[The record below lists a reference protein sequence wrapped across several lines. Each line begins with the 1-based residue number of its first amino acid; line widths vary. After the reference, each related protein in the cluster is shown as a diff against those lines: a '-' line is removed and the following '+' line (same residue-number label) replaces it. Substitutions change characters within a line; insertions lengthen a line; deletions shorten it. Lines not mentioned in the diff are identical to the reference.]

1 MPITFQQVLEH
12 HELRL
17 RALEEK
23 KDETKEETKPASEEQ
38 STVPTL
44 SKDDFDAYVDKT
56 DATIDELNKRVLQ
69 LYELLTLQQTEY
81 IRLKQ
86 RVEDDEQTPDV
97 ITESEFVQDASDEV
111 IEEVPSQVEETSDE
125 KEE

>member
-23 KDETKEETKPASEEQ
+23 KDETKEETTPHSEEQ

-44 SKDDFDAYVDKT
+44 SKDQFDAYVDKT

-86 RVEDDEQTPDV
+86 RVEHSEQSDAIVTECEVAEDV
-97 ITESEFVQDASDEV
+97 SDEV
-111 IEEVPSQVEETSDE
+111 IEEVPSQLEETSDE

>member
-23 KDETKEETKPASEEQ
+23 KDETKEETTPHSEKQ

-44 SKDDFDAYVDKT
+44 SKDQFDAYVDKT

-86 RVEDDEQTPDV
+86 RVEDSEQIPAIV
-97 ITESEFVQDASDEV
+97 TESEFVQDASDEV
-111 IEEVPSQVEETSDE
+111 IEEIPSQVEETSDE

>member
-23 KDETKEETKPASEEQ
+23 NDETKEETKPVSEEQ

-56 DATIDELNKRVLQ
+56 DATIDELNKMN
-69 LYELLTLQQTEY
+69 EL
-81 IRLKQ
+81 
-86 RVEDDEQTPDV
+86 DC
-97 ITESEFVQDASDEV
+97 
-111 IEEVPSQVEETSDE
+111 
-125 KEE
+125 